1 MQLKELFNLNPP
13 EKSWAQFVE
22 SMPPGKAPSLKDII
36 DRWGEMEE
44 MFNTDR
50 DGNRVSAGMRPK
62 ENGEER
68 LYRSWLIGLLE
79 AEEARYLSMLSVNV
93 DRLVMIGVVP
103 VVQAIS
109 KLTDDQFAGQWDGS
123 KYVYYGSAVRDGRIG
138 RDLAAGDLKGG
149 KDA

>member
-1 MQLKELFNLNPP
+1 VQLKELFNLTPP
-13 EKSWAQFVE
+13 EKSWAQFVD

-36 DRWGEMEE
+36 DRWSEMEE

-50 DGNRVSAGMRPK
+50 DGHKASAGMRPK

-68 LYRSWLIGLLE
+68 LYRAWLIGMLE

-109 KLTDDQFAGQWDGS
+109 RLTDDQFTGQWDGG
-123 KYVYYGSAVRDGRIG
+123 KYADYGRTVRSGIEGRKLTA
-138 RDLAAGDLKGG
+138 DDFKGG
-149 KDA
+149 KDV